1 MKKTLLSAALLLSAA
16 NLFADDATE
25 KVYYFDDFEW
35 LKPAT
40 DVYKNAS
47 GQSIADNVGDN
58 FSVSQYNPQLK
69 TGIFPDD
76 PKKTLD
82 RFLALDYISLP
93 EDATSVDMVG
103 VAKNYIK
110 VAIGNKQ
117 GGIGLPLV
125 EEFGKGTEGVRFSF
139 KWSPFGVKS
148 NGVSTFDKTKICVIV
163 RNGNTE
169 DVVKTISLDIPDGTD
184 YKWYYEDIDLG
195 ANGSKITQDTRIIV
209 RNADGQYPTESGNY
223 RWFIDDVKL
232 YTGGA
237 GVNDIAVDEN
247 APVEYFN
254 LQGIKVNNAENGIYL
269 RRQGSKVE
277 KLIIK

>member
-1 MKKTLLSAALLLSAA
+1 MKKSLFTAALLLSATS
-16 NLFADDATE
+16 LFADDAAE

-58 FSVSQYNPQLK
+58 YSVSQYNPQLK
-69 TGIFPDD
+69 TGIFPED

-82 RFLALDYISLP
+82 HFLALDYLYFP

-110 VAIGNKQ
+110 VAIGSKQ

-125 EEFGKGTEGVRFSF
+125 EEFGKGTEGVHFSF
-139 KWSPFGVKS
+139 KWTPFGVKS
-148 NGVSTFDKTKICVIV
+148 GGVAIYDKTIISVIV

-169 DVVKTISLDIPDGTD
+169 DVVKTISVDIPDGSD
-184 YKWYYEDIDLG
+184 YKWFYEDIDLG
-195 ANGSKITQDTRIIV
+195 ANGSKITEDTRIIV
-209 RNADGQYPTESGNY
+209 RNADGQYPTEPGNY

-232 YTGGA
+232 YTGGS
-237 GVNDIAVDEN
+237 GVMDISVDEN

-254 LQGIKVNNAENGIYL
+254 LQGVKVANAENGMYI
-269 RRQGSKVE
+269 RRQGSKVS
-277 KLIIK
+277 KIVR